1 MGLRRPASGATGPLL
16 SALHLVSGA
25 DPTFSTQRPARRP
38 LVFDERWEASLDAEL
53 VAFWVLH
60 DDEVLAFPQYGG
72 AESLEASYLFGDP
85 AGCPQVEVLA
95 VLGRLRLRDTL
106 EPDVRP
112 APAWGLH
119 VRLLAC
125 RVLVDGGAQCAGP
138 ELRER
143 QGIPAVERDALDEG
157 DHPGILSAGG
167 LSRHCDPHALVPTA
181 PITRVDGCT
190 GARVRLAAVGVAQDR
205 LGSPLGSRLLRRAHH
220 RRAGGRT

>member
-25 DPTFSTQRPARRP
+25 DPTFSTPHPARRP

-106 EPDVRP
+106 EPHVRP

-119 VRLLAC
+119 VRLVAC
-125 RVLVDGGAQCAGP
+125 RLLIDAGAQSASPEPRQQQGGAA
-138 ELRER
+138 L
-143 QGIPAVERDALDEG
+143 ERDALDEG
-157 DHPGILSAGG
+157 HHPAILSGG
-167 LSRHCDPHALVPTA
+167 A
-181 PITRVDGCT
+181 PAPSLHPETVI
-190 GARVRLAAVGVAQDR
+190 
-205 LGSPLGSRLLRRAHH
+205 
-220 RRAGGRT
+220 